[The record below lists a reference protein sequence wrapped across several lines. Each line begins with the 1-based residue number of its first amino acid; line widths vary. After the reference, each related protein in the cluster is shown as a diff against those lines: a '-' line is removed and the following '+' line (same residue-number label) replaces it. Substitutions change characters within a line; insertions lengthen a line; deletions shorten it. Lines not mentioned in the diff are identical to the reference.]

1 MQSPPSLST
10 ISKGKSCPTY
20 CHVKHLGSSDTLPM
34 QHWNCFRAVCEWDSR
49 EVGVQE
55 SKDSSAGWSIGTN
68 RAELSRDWP
77 WVGMH
82 WAEVEV
88 IQLCSILRILNIS
101 SPMFVCV
108 DICTYM
114 LPCSSRAV
122 WEPSHSHTIIAQMMV
137 KWYVLWRGERERSET
152 YYPVQ
157 LKNLEGFL

>member
-1 MQSPPSLST
+1 MHAQSLP
-10 ISKGKSCPTY
+10 GKSCPTY
-20 CHVKHLGSSDTLPM
+20 CHVKHLGSSDILPM
-34 QHWNCFRAVCEWDSR
+34 QHWNCLWEVFEWDSR

-68 RAELSRDWP
+68 GAELSRDRP

-114 LPCSSRAV
+114 FHCSGRAL
-122 WEPSHSHTIIAQMMV
+122 WEPSHSHTIIAQMAV
-137 KWYVLWRGERERSET
+137 KWYVLWRGEIKENAQKPIVLSSWKIWRASC
-152 YYPVQ
+152 
-157 LKNLEGFL
+157 KK